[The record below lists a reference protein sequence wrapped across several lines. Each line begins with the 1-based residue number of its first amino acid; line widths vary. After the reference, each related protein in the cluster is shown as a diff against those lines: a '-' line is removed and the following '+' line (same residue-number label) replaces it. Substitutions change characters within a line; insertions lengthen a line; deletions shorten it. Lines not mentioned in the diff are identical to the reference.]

1 LAPIKSKGVHENKI
15 RKWENSNVVSTLN
28 IQHSQFK
35 GDAILKGEGLFET
48 LGLGPFKVENAGF
61 ICCW

>member
-1 LAPIKSKGVHENKI
+1 
-15 RKWENSNVVSTLN
+15 LN

-48 LGLGPFKVENAGF
+48 LGLDPFKVENAGF